1 MPEDRFMRIDCL
13 SVSKYTT
20 PGKAGDDVPVVVPGR
35 CYAVF
40 DGATDV
46 NGALIAGVGS
56 GRFAALQASAALIDT
71 LVEHAPGTRTPEE
84 LVAILNARLG
94 AALEKESR
102 ARGQRIS
109 AATTM
114 ALVEEI
120 GDTLRFT
127 LVGDSGI
134 RINGEEIFQSLKPID
149 DIMSAG
155 RVALYH
161 HLRRRGAPDAA
172 LEPDSRRGV
181 FHGFD
186 EAIPTLISAD
196 EATDVVA
203 EARRMLAGRIDDAL
217 LAFIEPMLRAGIARG
232 QYGYANDADHPLGYA
247 VIDGTVSRG
256 FGLISFERPRRS
268 VRCMEIFSDG
278 YLELPKG
285 TALADWE
292 AVAARIEREDP
303 TKTLTHWGVKG
314 SNPEQ
319 LFDDRTVIIV
329 SD

>member
-1 MPEDRFMRIDCL
+1 MRIDCL

-20 PGKAGDDVPVVVPGR
+20 PGKAGDDIPVVVPGR

-46 NGALIAGVGS
+46 NGTTIAGVGS

-71 LVEHAPGTRTPEE
+71 LASHRPGTRTPEE

-94 AALEKESR
+94 AALDAESQ
-102 ARGQRIS
+102 ARGRPIS

-120 GDTLRFT
+120 GDSLRFT

-134 RINGEEIFQSLKPID
+134 RVNGTETFQSLKPID

-161 HLRRRGAPDAA
+161 HLRRRGHSEAE

-186 EAIPTLISAD
+186 EAVPALMSAD
-196 EATDVVA
+196 EAADVVA
-203 EARRMLAGRIDDAL
+203 EARRMLTGRLDDAL
-217 LAFIEPMLRAGIARG
+217 LDFVEPMLRAGIAKG
-232 QYGYANDADHPLGYA
+232 QYRFANQAGHPLGYA

-256 FGLISFERPRRS
+256 FGLISFERPRHS
-268 VRCMEIFSDG
+268 VRCVEIFSDG
-278 YLELPKG
+278 YLEPPTG

-292 AVAARIEREDP
+292 AAAARIEREDP
-303 TKTLTHWGVKG
+303 TKTVSHWGVKG
-314 SNPEQ
+314 SAPEQ
-319 LFDDRTVIIV
+319 LFDDRTVIIL
-329 SD
+329 SN